1 MSDVGSPDP
10 EGYYVLVFKS
20 DIREEI
26 VKLSYSKGFITEEQ
40 GGIIIVR
47 VKSRSAAKKILRKF
61 RRYRVF

>member
-1 MSDVGSPDP
+1 MSDIGPPDP

-26 VKLSYSKGFITEEQ
+26 VKLSNSKGFIIEEQ
-40 GGIIIVR
+40 GDIIIVR

-61 RRYRVF
+61 RRYSVF